1 VCFTIFLLQYS
12 EAGAP
17 SVRKSIMS
25 RLMLVSWLSGSLLFL
40 LVGVSLREVMDS
52 VWILS
57 FLPFTLYA
65 FLRLCLK
72 AWRTRTPSSVAMVMA
87 ILLAI
92 GLAIH
97 DYAAQQSLFGMSELY
112 LLHLGI
118 PAFLVVMGSVLLDR
132 FIDSLHQAE
141 TSNEQ
146 LAERVAVRE
155 RELMHSH
162 EQLRKLE
169 REYATT
175 EERQR
180 IMQDMHDGVGS
191 HLLSTLALVQR
202 GNATA
207 AHMETMLK
215 ECLDDMRLVIDA
227 SSPSEPDLLPVLGN
241 LRFRMEARFRDLGLA
256 FEWRNRDLPDSL
268 EINPH
273 AGLQVLRI
281 LQEALTNILKHA
293 RASRILVDLQFSA
306 ETLLVALE
314 DDGVGFDEA
323 MPASGY
329 GLGNM
334 RMRAGRIG
342 ADLHIAAQ
350 AHGTRLTLTVPL
362 SGIVNVNL
370 PASN

>member
-1 VCFTIFLLQYS
+1 
-12 EAGAP
+12 
-17 SVRKSIMS
+17 
-25 RLMLVSWLSGSLLFL
+25 
-40 LVGVSLREVMDS
+40 
-52 VWILS
+52 
-57 FLPFTLYA
+57 
-65 FLRLCLK
+65 
-72 AWRTRTPSSVAMVMA
+72 
-87 ILLAI
+87 
-92 GLAIH
+92 
-97 DYAAQQSLFGMSELY
+97 
-112 LLHLGI
+112 
-118 PAFLVVMGSVLLDR
+118 
-132 FIDSLHQAE
+132 
-141 TSNEQ
+141 
-146 LAERVAVRE
+146 
-155 RELMHSH
+155 MHSH

-306 ETLLVALE
+306 DTLLVALE